1 MSVWQCEQVTIYH
14 RMHTIVLDVKFKINF
29 LVNVKVNLGGH
40 ERLFMKTKK
49 GKLDGSQFF

>member
-14 RMHTIVLDVKFKINF
+14 RMHTIVLDFKFKINF